1 MKPPAL
7 AKASALA
14 PLERRIAD
22 GPDRA
27 ALRTARSEVQTRW
40 TREPVH
46 ARRRRSAGGKG
57 AESMAD
63 PEVDAIR
70 ASLVARPRPADL
82 PERRARLAFIR
93 NALDSTGTTN

>member
-1 MKPPAL
+1 
-7 AKASALA
+7 
-14 PLERRIAD
+14 
-22 GPDRA
+22 
-27 ALRTARSEVQTRW
+27 
-40 TREPVH
+40 
-46 ARRRRSAGGKG
+46 
-57 AESMAD
+57 MAD